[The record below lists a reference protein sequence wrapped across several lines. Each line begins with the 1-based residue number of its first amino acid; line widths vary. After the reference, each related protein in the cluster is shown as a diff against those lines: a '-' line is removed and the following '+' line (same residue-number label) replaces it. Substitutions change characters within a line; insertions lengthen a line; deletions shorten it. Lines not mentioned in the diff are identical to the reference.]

1 MKVKTIS
8 FKNKPLK
15 SFSLILFISAIVS
28 TGTFA
33 GVLVPSANG
42 QPQKEPPSCGLKLLE
57 YFLTGPMAEIDEI
70 IFACRQLNY
79 DRPLILAVAVV

>member
-1 MKVKTIS
+1 MIIY
-8 FKNKPLK
+8 
-15 SFSLILFISAIVS
+15 LIVVCGI
-28 TGTFA
+28 FA

-42 QPQKEPPSCGLKLLE
+42 QPQKEPPSGGLKLLE

-79 DRPLILAVAVV
+79 DRPRILAVAVV